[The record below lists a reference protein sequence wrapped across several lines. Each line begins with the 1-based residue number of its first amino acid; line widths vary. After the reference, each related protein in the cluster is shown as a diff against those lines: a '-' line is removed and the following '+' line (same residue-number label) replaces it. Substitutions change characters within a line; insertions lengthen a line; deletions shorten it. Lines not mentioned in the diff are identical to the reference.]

1 MARRLDAK
9 TLLGILISV
18 VCTVLFLWSV
28 DWGALGEAL
37 GSVLVLPVLAACGLL
52 LGEFVLRALRW
63 KVLLRP
69 LAPEARIR
77 DLFVAT
83 VIGAAANTLLP
94 LRAGEIAKPL
104 VAAKKTGVGI
114 PQVVATAV
122 MERVYDIFGLIC
134 VLMTMVLVLP
144 DDPGRSATDAVL
156 VDNLKTYG
164 GIFGAVAFSAMLVFF
179 FLASRGAA
187 AGAIFRKITSLAPAP
202 VARKFDSLFDGFV
215 EGLANARDPHGLWQ
229 AALLSMAIWFN
240 GALAI
245 YVLFK
250 AFELALPL
258 GAACF
263 TAVAIALT
271 VAVPQAPGFFGVFH
285 VAIEKTMLLWSVDG
299 TPAKAFAIVFWAV
312 SFMPVTATGL
322 LAMWT
327 EGLSLGGLWKGNESH
342 SADGDT
348 P

>member
-1 MARRLDAK
+1 MK

-28 DWGALGEAL
+28 DWGALGGAL
-37 GSVLVLPVLAACGLL
+37 GSVHLLPVLGACVLL
-52 LGEFVLRALRW
+52 LGEFVLRAFRW

-69 LAPEARIR
+69 LAPDARVR

-104 VAAKKTGVGI
+104 VAARKTGVGI

-144 DDPGRSATDAVL
+144 TDPGRSASDAVL
-156 VDNLKTYG
+156 VDNLKLYG
-164 GIFGAVAFSAMLVFF
+164 GIFGGVALTAMLVFF
-179 FLASRGAA
+179 GLASQGAK
-187 AGAIFRKITSLAPAP
+187 AGAIFRRITSIAPGP
-202 VARKFDSLFDGFV
+202 VANRFNQLFDGFV

-229 AALLSMAIWFN
+229 SALLSMAIWFN

-245 YVLFK
+245 YVLFR
-250 AFELALPL
+250 AFELTLPL

-263 TAVAIALT
+263 TSVAIALT

-312 SFMPVTATGL
+312 SFLPVTATGL

-327 EGLSLGGLWKGNESH
+327 EGLSLGGLWTQGASD
-342 SADGDT
+342 SPDGET
-348 P
+348 E